1 MANETKP
8 TAPQAPAKKAEGP
21 VVVNGRTT
29 VEMTFNVTQK
39 AYWGGKMYL
48 PGDTITLA
56 AGELVSSAFELPA
69 APAAPAVV
77 SISGGRPSDKSV
89 A

>member
-8 TAPQAPAKKAEGP
+8 TAPEAPAKKAEGP
-21 VVVNGRTT
+21 VVNGRTT
-29 VEMTFNVTQK
+29 VETTSNVTQK
-39 AYWGGKMYL
+39 AYWGGRMYL

-77 SISGGRPSDKSV
+77 SIAGGRPSDKSV